1 MGCYAAAMRPLFHPA
16 REDVTVEGILHA
28 LSDPVRAQIYAEIA
42 KADCP
47 QICSAFLEVSDR
59 VVPKST
65 LSQHFKVLREAGLIR
80 SERRGVELQ
89 NTVRK
94 EDNHDRFG
102 TLIQAIMQAH
112 LDQTARQ
119 RRRRRKR

>member
-1 MGCYAAAMRPLFHPA
+1 MRPLFHPA
-16 REDVTVEGILHA
+16 SEDITVEGILHA

-47 QICSAFLEVSDR
+47 QICSAFLEMSDR

-65 LSQHFKVLREAGLIR
+65 LSQHFKVLREVGLIR

-89 NTVRK
+89 NTIR
-94 EDNHDRFG
+94 HDANQECFG
-102 TLIQAIMQAH
+102 KLIQAIMQAH
-112 LDQTARQ
+112 KVQTE
-119 RRRRRKR
+119 RRRRTRRKR